1 MTMPNTMIVDV
12 QTGNLV
18 EAQVP
23 PEEVASLPD
32 MVAELTNSARTQ
44 RDALLGQTDWVV
56 VRAYEEGKPIP
67 PQWATY
73 RQALRDVPQQVG
85 FPDNIQWPTKPE

>member
-1 MTMPNTMIVDV
+1 MTNTMIMDV

-23 PEEVASLPD
+23 PEEAASLPD
-32 MVAELTNSARTQ
+32 MVAELTNSARAQ
-44 RDALLGQTDWVV
+44 RDALLAGTDWIVA
-56 VRAYEEGKPIP
+56 RAYEEGTPVS

-85 FPDNIQWPTKPE
+85 FPANIQWPTKPE